1 MELFIYFITALIS
14 FAGGMVIL
22 ARSGARYGRIVA
34 FGLIFLALFELC
46 YFFNLLRLSS
56 SALRIASLFELAC
69 ISAFIL
75 SVTSMEKRTRQKSS
89 VASWETPS
97 AIILCILFGAAL
109 GTVPESY
116 LILSPEG
123 YIVLGWLGKIHA
135 VVVLICSVIFM
146 WMMENI
152 LRASSNEQKRILKY
166 PALGIIT
173 VGVAFILSAIYRL
186 SSLTISHEVL
196 LLSSLVFLVGI
207 SFLIFFSIR
216 FRLFEMDIFVSRYVV
231 YHSITFLSI
240 GAYLFAMGLFILGVQ
255 KLGIHLS
262 FVTIG
267 FFVFLVLLALGVF
280 MISPE
285 AKARLRFFVDTHFF
299 ANKYDYRKEWGEL
312 SGYLSIA
319 FNEKQIIHVTSQ
331 VILDSMYIHE
341 LSIWLQDKET
351 FRCAYCFP
359 SPLKNQTLTKDEL
372 FLVYLEKNPY
382 FLRKAPCISED
393 VLWEKTI
400 TDNPNLFEQNKIE
413 LAVPMMAENR
423 VIGFIAVGKENPG
436 TPYGKDDIDLLS
448 AIASQ
453 SSAAIMSARFAQE
466 LAANKE
472 MAAFNRMSAYVLHD
486 LKNAAGNLSLILQN
500 APKHMD
506 KPDFRSDMIET
517 ITQTLARIDKVM
529 SRLGAMPAKEELN
542 EQQIHIGSLVD
553 NLLGNLQPRLVNID
567 VVEQIGADLEVT
579 SDPEMLGKIL
589 ENIIVNATEAV
600 SDNPKITIAAEKDS
614 AGCTISIKDNGTGM
628 SDDFIRDRL
637 FKPFQTTKKKGTG
650 LGLWQV
656 KNMADK
662 LGAVLAVENYPAE
675 GVMFSITFPDHCRQK
690 HMGAPE
696 SNLLKEKE

>member
-34 FGLIFLALFELC
+34 IGLIFLALFELC
-46 YFFNLLRLSS
+46 YFLNLLLNSTT
-56 SALRIASLFELAC
+56 ALRIASLFELAC

-75 SVTSMEKRTRQKSS
+75 SVTSMETRLSQKSRI
-89 VASWETPS
+89 AAWETHS
-97 AIILCILFGAAL
+97 AIIVCLLFGAVL
-109 GTVPESY
+109 GFFPESY
-116 LILSPEG
+116 LTISPEG
-123 YIVLGWLGKIHA
+123 YIILGWLGKAHA
-135 VVVLICSVIFM
+135 IIVLICCVVFM

-173 VGVAFILSAIYRL
+173 LGVAFILSAIYRL
-186 SSLTISHEVL
+186 SSLTITHEVL
-196 LLSSLVFLVGI
+196 LLSSLIFLVGI

-255 KLGIHLS
+255 KLGIQLS

-267 FFVFLVLLALGVF
+267 FFVFLVLLLLGII
-280 MISPE
+280 MLSQE
-285 AKARLRFFVDTHFF
+285 ARARLRFFVDTHFF

-312 SGYLSIA
+312 SGYLTIA

-341 LSIWLQDKET
+341 LSIWLQDNEI
-351 FRCAYCFP
+351 FRCVYSFP
-359 SPLKNQTLTKDEL
+359 SPLKNQTIIRDEL
-372 FLVYLEKNPY
+372 FVVYLEKNPY
-382 FLRKAPCISED
+382 FLRKAPCISQD
-393 VLWEKTI
+393 MLWEKTI
-400 TDNPNLFEQNKIE
+400 KDNQDILEQHKIE
-413 LAVPMMAENR
+413 LAVPMTAGNR

-500 APKHMD
+500 APKYMD
-506 KPDFRSDMIET
+506 NPDFQSDMLET

-529 SRLGAMPAKEELN
+529 GRLGEMPAKDELDK
-542 EQQIHIGSLVD
+542 QRIQLGSLVD
-553 NLLGNLQPRLVNID
+553 NLLGNLQPRLVNIEIVRNID
-567 VVEQIGADLEVT
+567 GKLEIQ
-579 SDPEMLGKIL
+579 SDPDMLGKIL

-600 SDNPKITIAAEKDS
+600 SANGKITITAKKDGD
-614 AGCTISIKDNGTGM
+614 GCTISIKDNGTGM
-628 SDDFIRDRL
+628 SEEFIRDRL

-662 LGAVLAVENYPAE
+662 LGAVIEVTNYPAE
-675 GVMFSITFPDHCRQK
+675 GVMFSITI
-690 HMGAPE
+690 PE
-696 SNLLKEKE
+696 HSGDKNTATTP

>member
-1 MELFIYFITALIS
+1 MELFIYLITALIS

-34 FGLIFLALFELC
+34 FGLIFLAVFELC
-46 YFFNLLRLSS
+46 YFFTYLWNSFTP
-56 SALRIASLFELAC
+56 LRIASFFELAC

-75 SVTSMEKRTRQKSS
+75 SVTSMETRLSQKSR
-89 VASWETPS
+89 VISWQKYS
-97 AIILCILFGAAL
+97 AITLCILFGAAL
-109 GTVPESY
+109 GFVPEAY
-116 LILSPEG
+116 LTLSAEG
-123 YIVLGWLGKIHA
+123 YIVLGWLGKAHA
-135 VVVLICSVIFM
+135 IISLICCVIVI

-152 LRASSNEQKRILKY
+152 LRASSDEQKRILKY

-173 VGVAFILSAIYRL
+173 VGFAFMISTIYRL
-186 SSLTISHEVL
+186 STLTINHDVL
-196 LLSSLVFLVGI
+196 LLNSLILLVGI

-255 KLGIHLS
+255 KLGIQLS

-267 FFVFLVLLALGVF
+267 FFVFLVLLVLGII

-299 ANKYDYRKEWGEL
+299 ANKYDYRREWGEL

-341 LSIWLQDKET
+341 LAIWLQDNEN
-351 FRCAYCFP
+351 FRCAYSFP
-359 SPLKNQTLTKDEL
+359 SPQKNQTLIRDEL

-400 TDNPNLFEQNKIE
+400 HDNSDLFEHNKIE
-413 LAVPMMAENR
+413 LAVPMMAGNKM
-423 VIGFIAVGKENPG
+423 VGFIAVGKENPG

-466 LAANKE
+466 LATNKE
-472 MAAFNRMSAYVLHD
+472 MTAFNRMSAYVLHD

-500 APKHMD
+500 APKYMD
-506 KPDFRSDMIET
+506 NPDFRTDMLET

-529 SRLGAMPAKEELN
+529 SRLGEMPAKEELSK
-542 EQQIHIGSLVD
+542 QHIHIHSLID
-553 NLLGNLQPRLVNID
+553 NLLGTLQPRLVNID
-567 VVEQIGADLEVT
+567 VIHQIEADLDVV
-579 SDPEMLGKIL
+579 SDPDMLGKIL

-600 SDNPKITIAAEKDS
+600 SDNGTITIAAKKDS
-614 AGCTISIKDNGTGM
+614 AGCIISIKDNGTGM
-628 SDDFIRDRL
+628 SEDFIRDRL
-637 FKPFQTTKKKGTG
+637 FKPFQTTKNKGTG

-662 LGAVLAVENYPAE
+662 LGAVIEVENYPAE
-675 GVMFSITFPDHCRQK
+675 GVMFSITFPDHCEQNKMR
-690 HMGAPE
+690 ATD
-696 SNLLKEKE
+696 